1 MKNLHL
7 IIACIILFGFST
19 FFRKLALDRVHPFQL
34 QIVAAGV
41 YAVLIPFWIYMSN
54 KVQATEYSSMGIGL
68 IILCTVIH
76 IIGAVAFGFLL
87 KESNNVGVLSALV
100 SLSPVVTVT
109 LSMIFL
115 GEQFSFWKVIAF
127 LLALFSAILINF

>member
-1 MKNLHL
+1 
-7 IIACIILFGFST
+7 
-19 FFRKLALDRVHPFQL
+19 
-34 QIVAAGV
+34 
-41 YAVLIPFWIYMSN
+41 MSN